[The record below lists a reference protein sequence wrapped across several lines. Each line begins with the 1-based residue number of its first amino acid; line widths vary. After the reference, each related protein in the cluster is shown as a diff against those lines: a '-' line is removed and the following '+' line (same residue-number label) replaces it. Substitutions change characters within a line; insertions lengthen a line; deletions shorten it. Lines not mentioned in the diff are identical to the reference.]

1 MTHTIHDEHTHTHGE
16 GCGHVA
22 FPHDDQTDYAHDGH
36 IHREHEGHRDCH

>member
-22 FPHDDQTDYAHDGH
+22 FPHDDQTDYAPRWPHPP
-36 IHREHEGHRDCH
+36 RA